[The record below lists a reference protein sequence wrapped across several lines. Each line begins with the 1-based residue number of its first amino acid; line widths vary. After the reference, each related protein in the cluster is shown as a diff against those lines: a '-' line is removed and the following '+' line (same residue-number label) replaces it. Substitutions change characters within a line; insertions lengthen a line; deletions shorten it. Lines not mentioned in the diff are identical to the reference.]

1 MNMSDAE
8 HPLAPADDHR
18 AEEIDRTDND
28 SDDRVC
34 QISDCSRPGAVPR
47 TFRSYEPD
55 EPTTPHYVCRY
66 HYRVFVGLRVLVLA
80 TVVAAFLFVYFRV

>member
-1 MNMSDAE
+1 MDMSDAD

-18 AEEIDRTDND
+18 GEKIDRFDD

-47 TFRSYEPD
+47 TFRSYDSD
-55 EPTTPHYVCRY
+55 EPTVPHYVCRY
-66 HYRVFVGLRVLVLA
+66 HYQVFVGLRVLVLA
-80 TVVAAFLFVYFRV
+80 TVVAAFLFVYFRI